1 MELTV
6 VATNLMLVLYSYVLG
21 FLERSARSRLGV
33 VVCLTAVGL
42 GQEVGVKAVRNVV
55 GILRVV
61 VGSCH
66 VRTRSAEEWNPMV

>member
-1 MELTV
+1 V
-6 VATNLMLVLYSYVLG
+6 PVPGLG
-21 FLERSARSRLGV
+21 GV
-33 VVCLTAVGL
+33 ICLTAVGL

-61 VGSCH
+61 GSCH